1 MLSVF
6 KFNKISINTVL
17 LKMTVLPTV
26 GHLEGCVWQG
36 CPTVCVA
43 PLPNCLTTSPPHY
56 LPRCLTVPKIGRIPN
71 DKLHVNRQ
79 MIIFV
84 LLNQV
89 IMNTIS
95 MVDLHGQY
103 LRIKNEIDGAI
114 QRVLDSAVFVK
125 GAEVKEFE
133 NELARYLGV
142 KHVIA
147 CANGTDALQICLMA
161 LGLKPG
167 DEVITPDF
175 TFISTVEV
183 SALLGFKPVIVDVE
197 PGTFN
202 IDPVLLKKAITSKT
216 KAIIP
221 VHLFGQCA
229 NMEEI
234 MQIAGAHNIAVIE
247 DVAQA
252 LSADYIFGN
261 GRMVKAGSMGLLAST
276 SFFPSKNL
284 GCFGD
289 GGAIMTNDSELASV
303 ISAITHHGMRKRY
316 YYDLTGVNSRLDNI
330 QAAILRVKLKYLDE
344 YSDARRKAADFYDNS
359 LKGLKGLSLPER
371 SSFSTHVFHQYTVKL
386 EGIDREALM
395 KHLES
400 MSIPSMIYYPYP
412 CHLQKAFA
420 FLGHTEGDFPVTEKL
435 CPAVLSLPMHTE
447 LDEGQ
452 LVYITDAIKRFLNKQ
467 S

>member
-1 MLSVF
+1 M
-6 KFNKISINTVL
+6 KK
-17 LKMTVLPTV
+17 
-26 GHLEGCVWQG
+26 
-36 CPTVCVA
+36 
-43 PLPNCLTTSPPHY
+43 
-56 LPRCLTVPKIGRIPN
+56 
-71 DKLHVNRQ
+71 
-79 MIIFV
+79 
-84 LLNQV
+84 
-89 IMNTIS
+89 IS

-103 LRIKNEIDGAI
+103 VKIKSEIDQAI

-125 GAEVKEFE
+125 GPEVKEFE

-183 SALLGFKPVIVDVE
+183 SALLGYRPVIVDVE
-197 PGTFN
+197 HDTFN
-202 IDPVLLKKAITSKT
+202 INVDLLKKAITPRT

-221 VHLFGQCA
+221 VHLFGQCS
-229 NMEEI
+229 NMQEI
-234 MQIAGAHNIAVIE
+234 LEIADTHGIAVIE

-252 LSADYIFGN
+252 LSADYTFRN
-261 GRMVKAGSMGLLAST
+261 GRKVKAGTMGLMACT

-289 GGAIMTNDSELASV
+289 GGAIMTNNSELASTLA
-303 ISAITHHGMRKRY
+303 AITHHGMRKRY

-344 YSDARRKAADFYDNS
+344 YSESRRKAADWYDKALANIP
-359 LKGLKGLSLPER
+359 GITIPFC
-371 SSFSTHVFHQYTVKL
+371 SSFSTHVFHQYTIKL
-386 EGIDREALM
+386 EGIDRVALM

-400 MSIPSMIYYPYP
+400 LGIPSMIYYPVP
-412 CHLQKAFA
+412 CHLQKAFEW
-420 FLGHTEGDFPVTEKL
+420 LGHRQGEYPVSEDL
-435 CPAVLSLPMHTE
+435 CNSVLSLPMHTE
-447 LDEGQ
+447 LDEEQ
-452 LVYITDAIKRFLNKQ
+452 LVYITSGIKGFLNN
-467 S
+467 

>member
-1 MLSVF
+1 MM
-6 KFNKISINTVL
+6 KK
-17 LKMTVLPTV
+17 
-26 GHLEGCVWQG
+26 
-36 CPTVCVA
+36 
-43 PLPNCLTTSPPHY
+43 
-56 LPRCLTVPKIGRIPN
+56 
-71 DKLHVNRQ
+71 
-79 MIIFV
+79 
-84 LLNQV
+84 
-89 IMNTIS
+89 IS
-95 MVDLHGQY
+95 MVDLHTQY
-103 LRIKNEIDGAI
+103 LNIKQDIDGAI

-125 GAEVKEFE
+125 GPEVKEFE
-133 NELARYLGV
+133 NELSEYLGV

-183 SALLGFKPVIVDVE
+183 SALLGFRPVIVDVE

-202 IDPVLLKKAITSKT
+202 MDINSLKKAITPKT
-216 KAIIP
+216 RAIIP

-234 MQIAGAHNIAVIE
+234 LKLAGEHGIPVIE

-252 LSADYIFGN
+252 LSADYTFSD
-261 GRMVKAGSMGLLAST
+261 GRKVKAGTMGLMACT

-289 GGAIMTNDSELASV
+289 GGAIMTNDSELAGT

-330 QAAILRVKLKYLDE
+330 QAAILRIKLRHLDE
-344 YSDARRKAADFYDNS
+344 YSAARLKAAGWYDRALS
-359 LKGLKGLSLPER
+359 GLKGITVPER

-386 EGIDREALM
+386 QGIDREALM

-400 MSIPSMIYYPYP
+400 LGIPSMIYYPFP
-412 CHLQKAFA
+412 CHLQKAFEW
-420 FLGHTEGDFPVTEKL
+420 LGHVKGDFPVTEML
-435 CPAVLSLPMHTE
+435 CNSVLSLPMHTE
-447 LDEGQ
+447 LDEEQ
-452 LVYITDAIKRFLNKQ
+452 LVYITEGIKSFLIK
-467 S
+467 